1 MPDPQPPVEATPPA
15 APPPRKGMSTGAK
28 VAIGCGILALLAII
42 IVVVLIV
49 AGGMFASRK
58 LDEFSGGLEAQQ
70 EASETVRDLEREHP
84 FTAPSDGIVGSDR
97 AETFFAVTD
106 DAWEAMQEWVAEMRE
121 RGEDI
126 DSRGGQAGFGDAMAG
141 LQGLGRSR
149 VALSEALADHDMPVS
164 EYLWT
169 GMALSHAHRAL
180 GQPPESSG
188 VPAENLALAEEY
200 RDDLAEMADEGD
212 AAEGKGTVLAIA
224 WTLATSEGIT
234 NAIPGL
240 DTLGY

>member
-1 MPDPQPPVEATPPA
+1 MPDPQPPVDATPPA
-15 APPPRKGMSTGAK
+15 GPPPRKGMSTGAK
-28 VAIGCGILALLAII
+28 VAIGCGIVALLAIVG
-42 IVVVLIV
+42 VVVAIV

-70 EASETVRDLEREHP
+70 EASETVQELEREHP
-84 FTAPSDGIVGSDR
+84 FTPPTDGIVGSDR

-106 DAWEAMQEWVAEMRE
+106 DAWDEMGEWVDEMRE

-149 VALSEALADHDMPVS
+149 VALSEALADHDMAVS
-164 EYLWT
+164 EYVWT
-169 GMALSHAHRAL
+169 GMALAHAYAAL
-180 GQPPESSG
+180 DQPPETSG
-188 VPAENLALAEEY
+188 VPAENLALAGEHRE
-200 RDDLAEMADEGD
+200 RLAEMGDDGEGS
-212 AAEGKGTVLAIA
+212 EGRGMVLAIA

-234 NAIPGL
+234 SAIPGL